1 MYILILIFALILLN
15 GYFSAAEIALVSV
28 KKFKIQEEAD
38 KGNKK
43 ALRIQE
49 YQKNPDEY
57 LSTIQV
63 GLTLIGL
70 IEGLYGGEVF
80 QKFLEPK
87 FIALG
92 TTPAVAHFCSIFIGI
107 GFISYITIIIGE
119 LLPKSLALQKPQ
131 ELALQIVP
139 SFNVFTFLAYP
150 FVKILTMST
159 RFLLRLLHAGK
170 KENQNLTDADLKS
183 LLSLAYRQ
191 GTLEKEELI
200 LHENIFNFY
209 DLKIEK
215 IMTPLSRVVS
225 ISLDVPIEKTDEI
238 IRTSSHNYFPV
249 IEKNN
254 ILVGYLCAKDYF
266 KDQNKSIRDHTTQ
279 TACTLTK
286 NQKASELLEK
296 FKKFNQNFG
305 IVVNEKKEL
314 FGLVTMHDI
323 GESLI
328 GEIP

>member
-1 MYILILIFALILLN
+1 MYILILIFILILMN
-15 GYFSAAEIALVSV
+15 GYFSAAEIALVSI

-38 KGNKK
+38 KGNKRAK
-43 ALRIQE
+43 RILE
-49 YQKNPDEY
+49 YLKNPDEY

-87 FIALG
+87 FNALG
-92 TTPAVAHFCSIFIGI
+92 LSSALAHFCSIFIGI
-107 GFISYITIIIGE
+107 GFISYVTIIIGE
-119 LLPKSLALQKPQ
+119 LLPKSLALQKPLT
-131 ELALQIVP
+131 LALRIVP

-150 FVKILTMST
+150 FVKILTVST
-159 RFLLRLLHAGK
+159 RFLLRLIRSGNQ
-170 KENQNLTDADLKS
+170 ENQNLTDADLKS

-191 GTLEKEELI
+191 GTLEKEELK

-209 DLKIEK
+209 DLKIET
-215 IMTPLSRVVS
+215 IMTPLSSVVS
-225 ISLDVPIEKTDEI
+225 ISLDTPAEKTDEI

-249 IEKNN
+249 VEKNN
-254 ILVGYLCAKDYF
+254 NLVGYLCAREYYKDR
-266 KDQNKSIRDHTTQ
+266 NKSIREHTMT

-296 FKKFNQNFG
+296 FKKLNLNFG
-305 IVVNEKKEL
+305 IVVNERREL

-323 GESLI
+323 GEVLI
-328 GEIP
+328 GKIP

>member
-1 MYILILIFALILLN
+1 MYVLILIFILILLN
-15 GYFSAAEIALVSV
+15 GYFSATEIALVSV

-38 KGNKK
+38 TGNKN
-43 ALRIQE
+43 ARQILNYLQ
-49 YQKNPDEY
+49 NPAEY

-87 FIALG
+87 FTGFGISSP
-92 TTPAVAHFCSIFIGI
+92 TAHIFSIFFGI
-107 GFISYITIIIGE
+107 GFISYITILIGE
-119 LLPKSLALQKPQ
+119 LLPKSLALREPQK
-131 ELALQIVP
+131 LAQRIVP
-139 SFNVFTFLAYP
+139 SFKIFTFLAFP
-150 FVKILTMST
+150 LVKILTVST
-159 RFLLRLLHAGK
+159 RFLLKLIHAGK

-191 GTLEKEELI
+191 GTLEKEELK
-200 LHENIFNFY
+200 LHENIFSFY
-209 DLKIEK
+209 EQSIES
-215 IMTPLSRVVS
+215 IMTPLQEV
-225 ISLDVPIEKTDEI
+225 IYIQLDIPQEKNDEI
-238 IRTSSHNYFPV
+238 IRNSTHNYFPV
-249 IEKNN
+249 VDKKNVL
-254 ILVGYLCAKDYF
+254 IGYLCAREYF
-266 KDQNKSIRDHTTQ
+266 RDQSKSIREHTKP
-279 TACTLTK
+279 ACTLTK
-286 NQKASELLEK
+286 NEKASELLQK

-305 IVVNEKKEL
+305 IVINELGEL